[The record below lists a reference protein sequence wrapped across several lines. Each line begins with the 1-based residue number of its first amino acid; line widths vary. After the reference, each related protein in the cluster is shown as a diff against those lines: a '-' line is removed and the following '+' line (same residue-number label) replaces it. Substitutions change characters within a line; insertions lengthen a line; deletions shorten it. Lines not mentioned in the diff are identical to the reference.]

1 MLDVNLNT
9 PNPILEA
16 WRRTLDRRGGAPAI
30 LAADGTVLRTFAQ
43 IEEGAV
49 RLAAKKSVTASGG
62 PGFPCALQLGNN
74 AELPSFLLALWRL
87 GRVPVLLD
95 QSLDGPNREAAL
107 DTCRASALVTW
118 EDPQDSRRIFHVQL
132 RNGAPFA
139 DGTQFLKL
147 TSGTTGV
154 PRAIRF
160 TAAQL
165 LADCDAVCDTMGL
178 TEAELNYGVIPWSHS
193 YGFSNLVTP
202 LLCRGI
208 PVVATEDR
216 LPRAI
221 LDGLA
226 RSGATVFPGLPV
238 FFQKLA
244 ELDSAPL
251 PRLRLCISAGAP
263 LAASVASAFRARFGI
278 KVHSFYGSSECGGIA
293 YDAADHDVPEGCV
306 GQPMRGVSLDF
317 EDTAEE
323 PTRLSIRSAAVG
335 EAYFPEPDAAVLS
348 GGRFTPG
355 DLVRR
360 TPDGLVLAG
369 RVSDF
374 INVAGRK
381 LNPATVEAVLR
392 ACPGVS
398 DAVVFGLPHPL
409 RGEEPVACVAGTAS
423 AELLQSH
430 CANTLPAW
438 QLPRAF
444 WIVPLLPVN
453 ERGKLNRRALAEAY
467 AAHSGK
473 CGG

>member
-1 MLDVNLNT
+1 L
-9 PNPILEA
+9 I
-16 WRRTLDRRGGAPAI
+16 GAAALPAI

-226 RSGATVFPGLPV
+226 RSGATVFPASLSFFKSLPSSTARP
-238 FFQKLA
+238 FRGCAFA
-244 ELDSAPL
+244 SAPA
-251 PRLRLCISAGAP
+251 PRSPRVSPRPFARALGSRSTASTAAANA
-263 LAASVASAFRARFGI
+263 AASPTTPRITMSPKAASASPCEVCRSISRT
-278 KVHSFYGSSECGGIA
+278 
-293 YDAADHDVPEGCV
+293 
-306 GQPMRGVSLDF
+306 
-317 EDTAEE
+317 TAEE

-360 TPDGLVLAG
+360 TPDGLVHAG

-374 INVAGRK
+374 INVA
-381 LNPATVEAVLR
+381 A
-392 ACPGVS
+392 
-398 DAVVFGLPHPL
+398 
-409 RGEEPVACVAGTAS
+409 AS
-423 AELLQSH
+423 
-430 CANTLPAW
+430 
-438 QLPRAF
+438 
-444 WIVPLLPVN
+444 
-453 ERGKLNRRALAEAY
+453 
-467 AAHSGK
+467 
-473 CGG
+473 